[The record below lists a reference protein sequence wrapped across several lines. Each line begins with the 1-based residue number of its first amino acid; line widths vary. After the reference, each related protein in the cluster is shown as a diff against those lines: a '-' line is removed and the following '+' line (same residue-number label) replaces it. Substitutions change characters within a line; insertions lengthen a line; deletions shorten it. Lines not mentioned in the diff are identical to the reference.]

1 MSLCACCLMGC
12 QAMPVK
18 PADKGLCPPVPAYL
32 LEQEPMPAKY
42 LPPGTTNAQAI
53 EEIKARDAWG
63 REGWARLREI
73 DAIQAPC
80 RGR

>member
-1 MSLCACCLMGC
+1 
-12 QAMPVK
+12 
-18 PADKGLCPPVPAYL
+18 
-32 LEQEPMPAKY
+32 MPAKY